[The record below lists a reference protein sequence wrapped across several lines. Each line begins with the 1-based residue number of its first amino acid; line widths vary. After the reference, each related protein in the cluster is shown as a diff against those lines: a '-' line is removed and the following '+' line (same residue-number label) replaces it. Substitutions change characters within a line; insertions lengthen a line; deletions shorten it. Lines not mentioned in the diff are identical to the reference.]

1 MLNYWPDKEPIYAL
15 YRDAKARGEMMI
27 EASRLALDP
36 SIDSLAVVNF
46 VFQATVASA
55 MANGVTAGI
64 TVINSNRKRF
74 YSRYGFYP
82 NDTVSDRFIETAQSE
97 GSVLE
102 WSFDKTAV
110 SVQKQI
116 TRLQG
121 EYARDGR
128 VRLDANHKQ
137 EESR

>member
-1 MLNYWPDKEPIYAL
+1 
-15 YRDAKARGEMMI
+15 MI

-46 VFQATVASA
+46 VFQATVASYQS
-55 MANGVTAGI
+55 NGGAHAL

-82 NDTVSDRFIETAQSE
+82 NQNLPDRFIETAQSE

-102 WSFDKTAV
+102 WSFDRTAV
-110 SVQKQI
+110 SVRKEI
-116 TRLQG
+116 KRLQ
-121 EYARDGR
+121 ARIR
-128 VRLDANHKQ
+128 KRCMRMRLDANHKQ